1 MTKANRT
8 EFGTDQHLS
17 SYWRV
22 WSASTGSNLGDGIRR
37 VAFPLL
43 ALSLTSNAFLIGL
56 VAAGGSLPWLFSGLI
71 AGALVDRW
79 DRLRTMWMV
88 NALRAAV
95 LAAVTTLVLLNA
107 MSIWGMIVAALLIGT
122 GETFVDNA
130 AQAVLPQ
137 LVPAQLL
144 DRANSC
150 LFTGQVAA
158 GQFIGQGVSGA
169 LFAVAVELP
178 FAVDTVGFLFAALVI
193 SGLSRTIPS
202 TSRGVAGG
210 AGKGRLIDEIR
221 AGLTWLAGQRLLRGM
236 LLMVAAL
243 GLASGAFWAIVA
255 LYATRIL
262 HMPPTGYGLMLAIGA
277 TGALLG
283 SFIASR
289 IRARLGTAQSIH
301 LAVTV
306 IGLACVGFAVT
317 TNAVV
322 ACTLLILNGIAV
334 MTWNVTAVSLRQSL
348 TPAPILGR
356 VSSVFRLVVY
366 GSMSIGAIGAGTL
379 ASAVSIPAVFW
390 ASAAILAAAG
400 ITAAPAIQT
409 APHGNTLT
417 LPSPDQAEHAE

>member
-1 MTKANRT
+1 MTKANQA
-8 EFGTDQHLS
+8 ESGAQQHLSS

-43 ALSLTSNAFLIGL
+43 ALSLTSNPFLIGL
-56 VAAGGSLPWLFSGLI
+56 VAAAGSLPWLFSGLI

-79 DRLRTMWMV
+79 DRLRTMWVV
-88 NALRAAV
+88 NALRAVV
-95 LAAVTTLVLLNA
+95 LAAVTTLVLLHA
-107 MSIWGMIVAALLIGT
+107 MSIWGLIVAALLIGT

-144 DRANSC
+144 DRANSR

-202 TSRGVAGG
+202 TSRGVSGG

-221 AGLTWLAGQRLLRGM
+221 AGITWLAGQRLLRGM

-243 GLASGAFWAIVA
+243 GLASGAFWAIAA

-262 HMPPTGYGLMLAIGA
+262 HLPPTGYGLMLAIGA

-289 IRARLGTAQSIH
+289 IRARLGTARSIH

-306 IGLACVGFAVT
+306 IGLASVGFGVT
-317 TNAVV
+317 TDMEGGFVKWQGEAASTTV
-322 ACTLLILNGIAV
+322 AAD
-334 MTWNVTAVSLRQSL
+334 A
-348 TPAPILGR
+348 
-356 VSSVFRLVVY
+356 
-366 GSMSIGAIGAGTL
+366 
-379 ASAVSIPAVFW
+379 ASC
-390 ASAAILAAAG
+390 
-400 ITAAPAIQT
+400 
-409 APHGNTLT
+409 
-417 LPSPDQAEHAE
+417 